1 MPPKKKAV
9 RRTSSATNGKQ
20 DDIKTY
26 RCTWC
31 GREETSPEKKFYK
44 VPYSRSHDGND
55 NYAHICIHCIK
66 EFMEQ
71 YSAKRSQKVA
81 VMACCALLD
90 VPFYRSLYESIN
102 KARDDFNFGYYIRQI
117 NSKQYQGKTFAL
129 TLANGELEV
138 TKKEAEDEAEE
149 MAESNW
155 SVDEKRAKNEVIQM
169 LGYDPF
175 DGYAY
180 RFRRKLFLELQAYLN
195 DEELL
200 SDNYKLA
207 QIIQIINNNH
217 QINQYDIAISKCD
230 PQKDMDEIKTLN
242 ALKKELVS
250 SNEKIAKENGIS
262 VKSRGDQKA
271 GRGTLTGLM
280 RDMREKDLKEAEV
293 NFYDQLQ
300 SENTRWAIDMSMKS
314 MLDNCS
320 FDENDVNDIIEHQRD
335 RLSELQDEADNLK
348 EEKRLLKLQEYELKE
363 RVTALENQ
371 VIAMGGDV
379 DVGSS

>member
-9 RRTSSATNGKQ
+9 RRTSSATNGQQ

-31 GREETSPEKKFYK
+31 GREETSPDKKFYK

-138 TKKEAEDEAEE
+138 TKKEAEDEAEA

-180 RFRRKLFLELQAYLN
+180 KFRRKLFLELQAYLN

-230 PQKDMDEIKTLN
+230 PQRDMDEIKTLN

-280 RDMREKDLKEAEV
+280 RDMREKDLKEIEV
-293 NFYDQLQ
+293 NFYSQLT
-300 SENTRWAIDMSMKS
+300 SPASRWAADISMQS
-314 MLDNCS
+314 MMDNINL
-320 FDENDVNDIIEHQRD
+320 DENDLNDIIEEQRKLIHQYQAEND
-335 RLSELQDEADNLK
+335 DLK
-348 EEKRLLKLQEYELKE
+348 EERRLWKIEEAKVKEMKENLEHQILEL
-363 RVTALENQ
+363 
-371 VIAMGGDV
+371 GGDI
-379 DVGSS
+379 DG

>member
-9 RRTSSATNGKQ
+9 RRTSTAANSEQG
-20 DDIKTY
+20 DIKIY
-26 RCTWC
+26 RCTCC
-31 GREETSPEKKFYK
+31 GKEETNPEKKFYK
-44 VPYSRSHDGND
+44 LPYSRSHDGND
-55 NYAHICIHCIK
+55 NYAHICIQCIK
-66 EFMEQ
+66 DFMEQ
-71 YSAKRSQKVA
+71 YSRKRGQKVA
-81 VMACCALLD
+81 TMVCCALLD
-90 VPFYRSLYESIN
+90 VPFYRALYESIN

-117 NSKQYQGKTFAL
+117 NNKQYQGHTFAL

-180 RFRRKLFLELQAYLN
+180 KFRRKLFLELQAYLN

-230 PQKDMDEIKTLN
+230 PQRDIDEIRTLN
-242 ALKKELVS
+242 GLKKELVS

-293 NFYDQLQ
+293 NFYDQLR
-300 SENTRWAIDMSMKS
+300 SENTRWAVDMSMKS
-314 MLDNCS
+314 MMENCA
-320 FDENDVNDIIEHQRD
+320 FDENDMNDIIEEQRKELS
-335 RLSELQDEADNLK
+335 RLQEESDDLK
-348 EEKRLLKLQEYELKE
+348 EAKRLFKVEENELKE
-363 RVTALENQ
+363 RVQALENQ
-371 VIAMGGDV
+371 VIALGGDIN
-379 DVGSS
+379 S

>member
-9 RRTSSATNGKQ
+9 RRTSSATQGVQ
-20 DDIKTY
+20 DDVKIY

-31 GREETSPEKKFYK
+31 GREETSPDKKFYK

-55 NYAHICIHCIK
+55 NYAHICISCIRS
-66 EFMEQ
+66 FMDS
-71 YSAKRSQKVA
+71 YTKKRGQKLA
-81 VMACCALLD
+81 VMACCAMLD
-90 VPFYRSLYESIN
+90 VPFYRSLYESIV

-117 NSKQYQGKTFAL
+117 NGTQYRGKTFAL

-149 MAESNW
+149 KAESNW
-155 SVDEKRAKNEVIQM
+155 TVDEKRAKNEVIQM

-180 RFRRKLFLELQAYLN
+180 KFRRKLFLELQAYLN

-230 PQKDMDEIKTLN
+230 AQRDIDEIKTLN
-242 ALKKELVS
+242 TLKKELVS

-280 RDMREKDLKEAEV
+280 RDMREKNLKEIEV
-293 NFYDQLQ
+293 NFYDQLR
-300 SENTRWAIDMSMKS
+300 SENTQWAIDMSMKS
-314 MLDNCS
+314 MMENCA
-320 FDENDVNDIIEHQRD
+320 FDENDVNDIIEDQRKKLIEIQREKD
-335 RLSELQDEADNLK
+335 DLL
-348 EEKRLLKLQEYELKE
+348 EEKRLLKIKTIEDEQ
-363 RVTALENQ
+363 RITNLENK
-371 VIAMGGDV
+371 VISMGGDPNE
-379 DVGSS
+379 